1 MKQENTFYGSAELNH
16 KEVFS
21 FEDVPAEDMDKTF
34 KKAFEL
40 VSKKSKTKIKSS
52 VYLSNGKVVI
62 ASTKKEAINK
72 VTADSLDGKPYD
84 KLNDFEKLMINISG
98 KFNDDDDGELLS
110 LSEYKAKF
118 SLQTALFLN
127 NYYTFD
133 LEISYDDME
142 DKYDAILY
150 GYLVSK
156 TSTNKILSRSLYLNK
171 NNIMSKINKVNKCIT
186 IFREHLINASKAF
199 NTI

>member
-1 MKQENTFYGSAELNH
+1 MIKHN
-16 KEVFS
+16 KV
-21 FEDVPAEDMDKTF
+21 
-34 KKAFEL
+34 
-40 VSKKSKTKIKSS
+40 KSS

-72 VTADSLDGKPYD
+72 ITADSLDGKPYD
-84 KLNDFEKLMINISG
+84 KLNDFEKLMMNIGG
-98 KFNDDDDGELLS
+98 KLENNDDGELLS

-118 SLQTALFLN
+118 SLQTASFLGNSYLFE
-127 NYYTFD
+127 

-150 GYLVSK
+150 GYFISK
-156 TSTNKILSRSLYLNK
+156 SSTNKILSRSLYLNK

>member
-1 MKQENTFYGSAELNH
+1 MIKHN
-16 KEVFS
+16 KV
-21 FEDVPAEDMDKTF
+21 
-34 KKAFEL
+34 
-40 VSKKSKTKIKSS
+40 KSS

-62 ASTKKEAINK
+62 ASTKKEALNK
-72 VTADSLDGKPYD
+72 IVANSLDKPYD
-84 KLNDFEKLMINISG
+84 KLNDFEKLMMNING
-98 KFNDDDDGELLS
+98 KLKDNDDGELLS

-127 NYYTFD
+127 NYYTFE

-150 GYLVSK
+150 GYFISK
-156 TSTNKILSRSLYLNK
+156 SSTNKILSRSLYLNK